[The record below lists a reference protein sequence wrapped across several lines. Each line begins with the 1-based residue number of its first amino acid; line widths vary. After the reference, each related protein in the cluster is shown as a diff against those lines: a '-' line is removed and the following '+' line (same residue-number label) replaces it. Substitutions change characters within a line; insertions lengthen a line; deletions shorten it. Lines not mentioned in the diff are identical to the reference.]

1 MQLVPCLHKIC
12 VACMMRCNVRACITC
27 GIAVSGVKSSPA
39 VDTTCRNMVIKNAF
53 DYPLFRDGWELVY
66 DLDPWCYVAL
76 PHELV
81 LSDHLLNMQGLME
94 RVSDQRCQLMVVC
107 RGAEAIVRCSPCMHA
122 IACRGCL
129 LASMTLLKNCTTCG
143 YMIEHFKFV

>member
-1 MQLVPCLHKIC
+1 MCCLHDAVQCQGMHDLWHCCKWSQ
-12 VACMMRCNVRACITC
+12 VITC
-27 GIAVSGVKSSPA
+27 GGYNIPQHG
-39 VDTTCRNMVIKNAF
+39 NKNAF
-53 DYPLFRDGWELVY
+53 DCPLFRDGWELVY

-129 LASMTLLKNCTTCG
+129 LASMTLLKNCTTCD